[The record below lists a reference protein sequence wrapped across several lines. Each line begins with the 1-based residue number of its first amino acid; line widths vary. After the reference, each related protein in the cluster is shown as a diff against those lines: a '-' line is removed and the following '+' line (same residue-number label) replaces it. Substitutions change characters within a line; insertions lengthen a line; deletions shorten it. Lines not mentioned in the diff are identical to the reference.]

1 MMDYSMGAFVAALIR
16 FAAFSAVFLVPLALW
31 KLVEIILWVWARVHW
46 GAP

>member
-1 MMDYSMGAFVAALIR
+1 MNDYGIGPLVTVAIAGIVMM
-16 FAAFSAVFLVPLALW
+16 PLGLW